1 MENRRRWPVTGLVLM
16 LLACCVAASPAWA
29 ELVYKTQYR
38 DHPVRGTTPPEVWR
52 YMNAHPIMDP
62 DDGAAYANLTH
73 DHDLSLQVATKNGA
87 CRVTSLTFR
96 WNFVLTLPKA
106 VDYGR
111 MSASTKSMWTN
122 FVAGLKRHEETHRS
136 IFVNCGE
143 VFVPE
148 ATRLTGPSGCIGMQR
163 KVRRFIDQRYAS
175 CMAKQKAFEKRDRS
189 RVLGLSFIRAATGR

>member
-1 MENRRRWPVTGLVLM
+1 M
-16 LLACCVAASPAWA
+16 LLPCCAMVSPAWA
-29 ELVYKTQYR
+29 GLSYTTQYR
-38 DHPVRGTTPPEVWR
+38 DHPVRGTSPPEIWR

-73 DHDLSLQVATKNGA
+73 DHDLSLKVATSNGA

-106 VDYGR
+106 ADYAR
-111 MSASTKSMWTN
+111 MSAANKSLWTN

-136 IFVNCGE
+136 IFIKCGQT
-143 VFVPE
+143 FVPE
-148 ATRLTGPSGCIGMQR
+148 ATRLTGPSGCVGMQR

-175 CMAKQKAFEKRDRS
+175 CMAQQKAFEKRDRS
-189 RVLGLSFIRAATGR
+189 RVLGLPFIRAATGR